1 MTAMPRARRWR
12 RPTAGWLSGTVV
24 LAALV
29 VVMLVPIGWMLG
41 SSFKSE
47 AEIYQDPPTLVPQ
60 QVTTANYASLFDQFD
75 FAQLTLNSL
84 IVTVGVVVLSVLFG
98 AMAAYGFSRH
108 PFRGDR
114 WLLGGLLLTRMITPA
129 AIVVPLYLLM
139 ETLGLLNTLTSI
151 IVGIAV
157 LNLPFVVWV
166 LKPFFD
172 ALPREIEEAA
182 LIDGLT
188 PVRVF
193 WRIAV
198 PLAAPGLMT
207 VVLLSCIAG
216 WTDLLFAMSFSTT
229 AEATPLTA
237 GILQMQTGYKI
248 YWGPMMAAGVYLTLP
263 AVAVSFLLQR
273 YLIRGMRLGF

>member
-1 MTAMPRARRWR
+1 MTALVRTRTWR
-12 RPTAGWLSGTVV
+12 RPSAGSLGGALV
-24 LAALV
+24 LAGIV
-29 VVMLVPIGWMLG
+29 IVTLVPIGWMLA
-41 SSFKSE
+41 SSLKTE

-60 QVTTANYASLFDQFD
+60 QFTTDNYAALFDQFG
-75 FAQLTLNSL
+75 FAQLTLNSV
-84 IVTVGVVVLSVLFG
+84 IVTFGVVVLSVLFG

-114 WLLGGLLLTRMITPA
+114 WLLAGLLLTRMITPA
-129 AIVVPLYLLM
+129 AIVVPLYLIM
-139 ETLGLLNTLTSI
+139 ERLGLLNTLTSI
-151 IVGIAV
+151 VVGIAV

-172 ALPREIEEAA
+172 ALPREIEEAS

-188 PVRVF
+188 PLGVF
-193 WRIAV
+193 WRIAI

-237 GILQMQTGYKI
+237 GIFAMQTGYKI

-263 AVAVSFLLQR
+263 VVAVSFLLQR